1 MPQSSLSFAWISFFH
16 FLLLPLKKKKIK
28 RLVPVRSDTD
38 KIIAVSQRLR
48 SARLNLKGRRDE
60 NCGPAHCYSSSTDK
74 LLRMQIAGQKE
85 KGMLGRD
92 GKKNRN

>member
-1 MPQSSLSFAWISFFH
+1 MPQSSLSFAWIRFFH
-16 FLLLPLKKKKIK
+16 FLFFALKKKKK

-60 NCGPAHCYSSSTDK
+60 NCGPARCYSSSTDK
-74 LLRMQIAGQKE
+74 WLCMQIAGQKE